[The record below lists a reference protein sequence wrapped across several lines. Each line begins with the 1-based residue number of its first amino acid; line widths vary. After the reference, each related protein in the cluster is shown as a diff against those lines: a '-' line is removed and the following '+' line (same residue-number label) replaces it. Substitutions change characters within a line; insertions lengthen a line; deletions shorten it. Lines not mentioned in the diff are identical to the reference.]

1 MDAEAEVKPSGLR
14 LETVLRMCELKR
26 NDDRQQVITHATTLL
41 GLLTAL
47 REITMKLDG

>member
-1 MDAEAEVKPSGLR
+1 MDAEAEIKPSGLR
-14 LETVLRMCELKR
+14 LETVLRMCER

-47 REITMKLDG
+47 RESTMKLDGYA